1 MKIERTL
8 KRDNGDKIII
18 TVEIRNTSSA
28 DAPLFDVSI
37 SVTVTPKGKRKPTV
51 DTRSCSFGENVFGWE
66 WRTWD
71 MDEREKKTKEYIL
84 QLVTIEEIRSVR
96 DELLDAMRTDSY
108 RF

>member
-8 KRDNGDKIII
+8 KRDNGDKIVIM
-18 TVEIRNTSSA
+18 VEIKTTSSA
-28 DAPLFDVSI
+28 NAPLFDVSI
-37 SVTVTPKGKRKPTV
+37 SVTPKGKRKPIV

-66 WRTWD
+66 WRSWD

-84 QLVTIEEIRSVR
+84 QLVTIEEIREVR
-96 DELLDAMRTDSY
+96 DELLEAMRVDSY

>member
-8 KRDNGDKIII
+8 KRDNGDKIVI

-28 DAPLFDVSI
+28 DTPLFDVSI
-37 SVTVTPKGKRKPTV
+37 CVIPKGKRKPTV
-51 DTRSCSFGENVFGWE
+51 DTRSCSFGEGVFGWE
-66 WRTWD
+66 WRSWD
-71 MDEREKKTKEYIL
+71 MDVRKEKTKEYIL

-96 DELLDAMRTDSY
+96 DELLDAMRKDSY

>member
-18 TVEIRNTSSA
+18 IVENKTTSSA
-28 DAPLFDVSI
+28 NAPLFDVSI
-37 SVTVTPKGKRKPTV
+37 TVTPKGKRKPTV
-51 DTRSCSFGENVFGWE
+51 DTRSCSFGEGVFGWE

-71 MDEREKKTKEYIL
+71 MDVRKEKTKDYIL

>member
-8 KRDNGDKIII
+8 KRDNGDKIVIM
-18 TVEIRNTSSA
+18 VEIRNTYSV
-28 DAPLFDVSI
+28 DTPLFDVSV
-37 SVTVTPKGKRKPTV
+37 SVTPKGKRKPT
-51 DTRSCSFGENVFGWE
+51 DNTRSCSFGDHVFGWK
-66 WRTWD
+66 WRSWD
-71 MDEREKKTKEYIL
+71 MDERKEKTKEYVL

>member
-18 TVEIRNTSSA
+18 IVENKATYSSNT
-28 DAPLFDVSI
+28 PLFDVSI
-37 SVTVTPKGKRKPTV
+37 SVTSKGKRKPTV

-71 MDEREKKTKEYIL
+71 MDEREKKTKEYVL
-84 QLVTIEEIRSVR
+84 QFVTIEEIRDVR
-96 DELLDAMRTDSY
+96 DKLLNEMRTDSY

>member
-1 MKIERTL
+1 MKTERTL

-28 DAPLFDVSI
+28 AAPLFDVSI
-37 SVTVTPKGKRKPTV
+37 SVTPKGKRKPTV

-66 WRTWD
+66 WRAWSI
-71 MDEREKKTKEYIL
+71 DEREKKTKEYIL

-96 DELLDAMRTDSY
+96 DELLEAMRTDSY

>member
-1 MKIERTL
+1 MRIERTL

-18 TVEIRNTSSA
+18 TAEIRNTSSA

-37 SVTVTPKGKRKPTV
+37 TVTPKGKRKPTV
-51 DTRSCSFGENVFGWE
+51 DTRSCSFGEGVFGWE
-66 WRTWD
+66 WRSWD
-71 MDEREKKTKEYIL
+71 MAEREEKTKEYIL

-96 DELLDAMRTDSY
+96 DELLEAMRTDSY

>member
-8 KRDNGDKIII
+8 KRDNGDKVVIM
-18 TVEIRNTSSA
+18 VEIRNTSSA
-28 DAPLFDVSI
+28 DAPLFDVS
-37 SVTVTPKGKRKPTV
+37 VCVTPKGKRKPTV
-51 DTRSCSFGENVFGWE
+51 DTCSCSFGENVFGWE
-66 WRTWD
+66 WRSWD

-96 DELLDAMRTDSY
+96 DELLDTMRTDSY

>member
-8 KRDNGDKIII
+8 KRDNGDKIVIAI
-18 TVEIRNTSSA
+18 YNTNSSSIHS
-28 DAPLFDVSI
+28 PLFDVSI
-37 SVTVTPKGKRKPTV
+37 TVTPKGKHKPTV
-51 DTRSCSFGENVFGWE
+51 NTRSCSFGLNVFGWE

-71 MDEREKKTKEYIL
+71 MDVRKEKTKEYVL
-84 QLVTIEEIRSVR
+84 QLVTIEEIREVR

>member
-8 KRDNGDKIII
+8 KRDNGDKVVIM
-18 TVEIRNTSSA
+18 VEIRNTSSA
-28 DAPLFDVSI
+28 NAPLFDVSI
-37 SVTVTPKGKRKPTV
+37 SVIPKGKRKPTV
-51 DTRSCSFGENVFGWE
+51 DTRSCSFGENVFGWQ
-66 WRTWD
+66 WRSWD
-71 MDEREKKTKEYIL
+71 MDEREEKTKEYIL

>member
-1 MKIERTL
+1 MRVERTL
-8 KRDNGDKIII
+8 KRDNGDKIVIM
-18 TVEIRNTSSA
+18 VEIKTTSSA
-28 DAPLFDVSI
+28 NAPLFDVSV
-37 SVTVTPKGKRKPTV
+37 SVIPKGKRKPTV
-51 DTRSCSFGENVFGWE
+51 DTRSCSFGEGVFGWE

-71 MDEREKKTKEYIL
+71 MDVRKEKTKEYIL

>member
-8 KRDNGDKIII
+8 KRDNGDKVVIM
-18 TVEIRNTSSA
+18 VENKATYSSNT
-28 DAPLFDVSI
+28 PLFDVSI
-37 SVTVTPKGKRKPTV
+37 SVTPKGKRKPIV

>member
-18 TVEIRNTSSA
+18 KVEIRHTSSE
-28 DAPLFDVSI
+28 DAPLFDVSVCVI
-37 SVTVTPKGKRKPTV
+37 PKGKRKPTV
-51 DTRSCSFGENVFGWE
+51 DTSSCLFGEGVFGWR

-71 MDEREKKTKEYIL
+71 MDERKEKTKEYIL
-84 QLVTIEEIRSVR
+84 QLVTIEEIRDVR
-96 DELLDAMRTDSY
+96 DKLLNEMHIDSY

>member
-8 KRDNGDKIII
+8 KRDNGGKIVIM
-18 TVEIRNTSSA
+18 VEIKTTSSA
-28 DAPLFDVSI
+28 NAPLFDVSI
-37 SVTVTPKGKRKPTV
+37 SVIPKGKRKPTV

-66 WRTWD
+66 WRSWD
-71 MDEREKKTKEYIL
+71 MDVRKEKTKEYIL

-96 DELLDAMRTDSY
+96 DELLEAMRKDSY

>member
-8 KRDNGDKIII
+8 KRDNGDKIVIM
-18 TVEIRNTSSA
+18 VEIKTTSSA
-28 DAPLFDVSI
+28 DAPLFDVSV
-37 SVTVTPKGKRKPTV
+37 SVIPKGKRKPTV
-51 DTRSCSFGENVFGWE
+51 DTRSCSFGEGVFGWE
-66 WRTWD
+66 WRSWD
-71 MDEREKKTKEYIL
+71 MDVRKEKTKEYIL

>member
-18 TVEIRNTSSA
+18 TVENKATYSSNT
-28 DAPLFDVSI
+28 PLFDVSI
-37 SVTVTPKGKRKPTV
+37 SVTPKGKRKPTV
-51 DTRSCSFGENVFGWE
+51 NTRSCSFGDDVFGWK
-66 WRTWD
+66 WRSWD
-71 MDEREKKTKEYIL
+71 MDERKEKTKEYVL

-96 DELLDAMRTDSY
+96 DELLDAMHTDSY

>member
-18 TVEIRNTSSA
+18 IVENKATYSSN
-28 DAPLFDVSI
+28 APLFDVSI
-37 SVTVTPKGKRKPTV
+37 TVTPKGKRKPTV
-51 DTRSCSFGENVFGWE
+51 DTRSCSFGDGIFGWE
-66 WRTWD
+66 WRAWSIN
-71 MDEREKKTKEYIL
+71 EREKKTKEYIL

-96 DELLDAMRTDSY
+96 DELLEAMRKDSY

>member
-18 TVEIRNTSSA
+18 IVENKTTYSSNT
-28 DAPLFDVSI
+28 PLFDVSI
-37 SVTVTPKGKRKPTV
+37 SVIPKGKRKPTV

-71 MDEREKKTKEYIL
+71 MDEREKKTKDYIL

-96 DELLDAMRTDSY
+96 DELLDAMRKDSY

>member
-8 KRDNGDKIII
+8 KRDNGDKVVIM
-18 TVEIRNTSSA
+18 VEIKTTSSA
-28 DAPLFDVSI
+28 DAPLFDVSV
-37 SVTVTPKGKRKPTV
+37 SVIPKGKRKPTV
-51 DTRSCSFGENVFGWE
+51 DTRSCSFGEGVFGWE

-71 MDEREKKTKEYIL
+71 MDARKEKTKEYIL

-96 DELLDAMRTDSY
+96 DELLEAMRKDSY

>member
-8 KRDNGDKIII
+8 KRDNGDKVVIM
-18 TVEIRNTSSA
+18 VEIKTTSSA

-37 SVTVTPKGKRKPTV
+37 SVTPKGKRKPTV
-51 DTRSCSFGENVFGWE
+51 DTRFCSFGEDVFGWE

-71 MDEREKKTKEYIL
+71 MDVRKEKTKEYIL

-96 DELLDAMRTDSY
+96 DELLEAMRTDSY

>member
-28 DAPLFDVSI
+28 DAPLFDVS
-37 SVTVTPKGKRKPTV
+37 VCVTPKGKRKPTV

-71 MDEREKKTKEYIL
+71 MDVRKEKTKEYIL
-84 QLVTIEEIRSVR
+84 QLVTIEEIREVR
-96 DELLDAMRTDSY
+96 DELLDAMRKDSY

>member
-18 TVEIRNTSSA
+18 MVEIKTTSSA

-37 SVTVTPKGKRKPTV
+37 SVTPKGKRKPIV
-51 DTRSCSFGENVFGWE
+51 DTRSCSFGEGVFGWE
-66 WRTWD
+66 WRSWD
-71 MDEREKKTKEYIL
+71 MDVRKEKTKEYVL

-96 DELLDAMRTDSY
+96 DELLDAMHTDSY

>member
-18 TVEIRNTSSA
+18 IFENKSTYSSNT
-28 DAPLFDVSI
+28 PLFDVSI
-37 SVTVTPKGKRKPTV
+37 SVTPKGKRKPTV
-51 DTRSCSFGENVFGWE
+51 DTCSCSFGENVFGWE
-66 WRTWD
+66 WRSWD
-71 MDEREKKTKEYIL
+71 MDVRKEKTKDYIL

>member
-8 KRDNGDKIII
+8 KRDNGDKVVIM
-18 TVEIRNTSSA
+18 VEIKTSSSA

-37 SVTVTPKGKRKPTV
+37 TVIPKGKRKPTV
-51 DTRSCSFGENVFGWE
+51 DTRSCSFGEGVFGWE

-71 MDEREKKTKEYIL
+71 MDVREKKKKEYIL

-96 DELLDAMRTDSY
+96 DELLEAMRKDSY

>member
-1 MKIERTL
+1 MKVERTL
-8 KRDNGDKIII
+8 KRYNGDKVVI
-18 TVEIRNTSSA
+18 TVEIRNTSSS
-28 DAPLFDVSI
+28 DAPLFDVS
-37 SVTVTPKGKRKPTV
+37 VCVTPKGKRKPTV
-51 DTRSCSFGENVFGWE
+51 DTRSCSFGEDVFGWV

-96 DELLDAMRTDSY
+96 DELLEAMRKDSY

>member
-37 SVTVTPKGKRKPTV
+37 SVTPKGKRKPIV

-96 DELLDAMRTDSY
+96 DELLEAMRTDSY